1 MSILGFHKNGGY
13 AEFVAAPASSLIAV
27 PADLPGHLACLAE
40 PLASALNALEQIKLS
55 RGTSILIYGG
65 GALGLLMAMAARE
78 AGAEPFVVETN
89 QRKLE
94 RSQEFRSSF
103 GIAGGLDCRRTE
115 FDAVINATP
124 NFTTFP
130 DGLSKLKASG
140 GFCLFSGFSDEGPI
154 PVNLINDVHY
164 RQLHVVGAYGCTR
177 AQMAKALTLLQRRRD
192 HIELL
197 IEARIELE
205 QVPSVLSSVLSG
217 EAFKYIVVF

>member
-130 DGLSKLKASG
+130 DGLSKLSNR
-140 GFCLFSGFSDEGPI
+140 S
-154 PVNLINDVHY
+154 
-164 RQLHVVGAYGCTR
+164 VGANFSPG
-177 AQMAKALTLLQRRRD
+177 M
-192 HIELL
+192 H
-197 IEARIELE
+197 
-205 QVPSVLSSVLSG
+205 
-217 EAFKYIVVF
+217 F